1 MRSLAIVLALCL
13 MNPAWAAEGPSTSP
27 APVMDE
33 PPPATPDEAL
43 EKLIAGNLRFTAGR
57 PKHRHESAN
66 WRASLTRSQHPFA
79 TILTCADSR
88 VPVELLF
95 DQGFGDI
102 FVIRVAGNMASPDT
116 DGSILYAVA
125 HLHTKVLLVMGHESC
140 GAVTAAL
147 KYDTLK
153 GKEPKSIMDLLDFIT
168 PALKDI
174 DRTKPEAEQLFE
186 GVRANVRLT
195 IANLRKDPALAT
207 AEKKGELKVVGG
219 VYEIS
224 TGKMVR
230 VLDHAPGK

>member
-1 MRSLAIVLALCL
+1 MRPTWLPFALLFILASTC
-13 MNPAWAAEGPSTSP
+13 AAQSPSPSP
-27 APVMDE
+27 AAGE
-33 PPPATPDEAL
+33 TGPATPDEAL
-43 EKLIAGNLRFTAGR
+43 EMLIAGNLRFTAGK

-116 DGSILYAVA
+116 DGSIAYAVH

-147 KYDTLK
+147 KYDELK
-153 GKEPKSIMDLLDFIT
+153 GKEPKTIMDLLDFIT

-174 DRTKPEAEQLFE
+174 DRTRPQAEQVFE
-186 GVRANVRLT
+186 GVKANVRLS
-195 IANLRKDPALAT
+195 IANLRRDPALAE
-207 AEKKGELKVVGG
+207 AEKKGELHIVGG

-230 VLDHAPGK
+230 TLDHVPTK